1 MKEIGDIEKN
11 ENGEGSGGGV
21 GLWGG
26 LAAVLQGAATGAL
39 ESTERQG
46 MATAVDAVS
55 TAAGVVL
62 TYASDKPALRQIG
75 AGLGYAGLSG
85 LSRRHA
91 GPVLGF
97 LLPNKKPAELPA
109 SARIS
114 HEAARPPRASQNNDF
129 TNKPDANS
137 AEG

>member
-11 ENGEGSGGGV
+11 ENGEDSGGV

-39 ESTERQG
+39 ESTEREG

-55 TAAGVVL
+55 VAAGVVL
-62 TYASDKPALRQIG
+62 TYASDKPALRQVG
-75 AGLGYAGLSG
+75 AGLGYSG
-85 LSRRHA
+85 LGSLARRHG

-97 LLPNKKPAELPA
+97 LLPRKKPAELPA

-114 HEAARPPRASQNNDF
+114 HEAAQPPRTTNNF
-129 TNKPDANS
+129 TSKPDAHS